1 MIRRPPRSTRTDT
14 LFPYTTLFRSVLAHD
29 LKGERPTLSE
39 LISSVAY
46 VLPAIEI
53 VDSRIAG
60 WDITIVDTIADN
72 ASAGLFVLG
81 ASPKLLTDID
91 LAAVTV
97 VLSRDGE
104 TVSTGVG
111 SNCLGNPLSPRL
123 LLARRLPGPRP
134 HRKSTRLNSRH

>member
-1 MIRRPPRSTRTDT
+1 MRISDWSSDVCS
-14 LFPYTTLFRSVLAHD
+14 PYL
-29 LKGERPTLSE
+29 
-39 LISSVAY
+39 
-46 VLPAIEI
+46 LPAIEI

-111 SNCLGNPLSPRL
+111 SNCLGNPLSAAL
-123 LLARRLPGPRP
+123 LLARRLAGLGQD
-134 HRKSTRLNSRH
+134 RKSTRLNSRH

>member
-1 MIRRPPRSTRTDT
+1 MRISDWSSDVCS
-14 LFPYTTLFRSVLAHD
+14 PYL
-29 LKGERPTLSE
+29 
-39 LISSVAY
+39 
-46 VLPAIEI
+46 LPAIEI

-111 SNCLGNPLSPRL
+111 SNRSEERRVGKGCVSTCRSRWSP
-123 LLARRLPGPRP
+123 
-134 HRKSTRLNSRH
+134 

>member
-1 MIRRPPRSTRTDT
+1 MRISDW
-14 LFPYTTLFRSVLAHD
+14 SSDVCSSD
-29 LKGERPTLSE
+29 LRPTLSE

-97 VLSRDGE
+97 VLSRDVE

-111 SNCLGNPLSPRL
+111 SNRSEEHTSELQSIMR
-123 LLARRLPGPRP
+123 
-134 HRKSTRLNSRH
+134 NSYAVFC

>member
-1 MIRRPPRSTRTDT
+1 MRISDWSSDVCS
-14 LFPYTTLFRSVLAHD
+14 PYL
-29 LKGERPTLSE
+29 
-39 LISSVAY
+39 
-46 VLPAIEI
+46 LPAIEI

-111 SNCLGNPLSPRL
+111 RSEERRVGKECVSTCRSRWSP
-123 LLARRLPGPRP
+123 
-134 HRKSTRLNSRH
+134 

>member
-1 MIRRPPRSTRTDT
+1 MRISDWSSDVCS
-14 LFPYTTLFRSVLAHD
+14 PYL
-29 LKGERPTLSE
+29 
-39 LISSVAY
+39 
-46 VLPAIEI
+46 LPAIEI

-111 SNCLGNPLSPRL
+111 SNCLGNPLSAAL
-123 LLARRLPGPRP
+123 WLARRLAGLRQPLRAGDVGLRGAPGPARQ
-134 HRKSTRLNSRH
+134 